1 MGRMAEKQPASRMSD
16 EQLTSHI
23 AEGQPGSTTSQKPIK
38 LALQGGGSHGAFT
51 WGVVDRLLEHG
62 GFEVEAI
69 VGTSAG
75 AVNAAVL
82 AYGLVIGGP
91 DGGRERLS
99 DFWHRASAAGRR
111 GPLQPTFFDKL
122 FSPGNMSFSPL
133 WHLHDFL
140 SKIFSPYEI
149 NPGNL
154 NPLRDLLLDV
164 VDFDRLRASRNGP
177 ELFVCATNVLNGRL
191 RVFHRPEITAASI
204 MASAALPYIFQAIEI
219 DGQYFWD
226 GGYSGNPPIFPL
238 IYMGGGQDI
247 LIVQINPINIAKVP
261 KTARA
266 ILDHAATL
274 SFNSSLMRE
283 MRVIKFVRDLID
295 RGELDPAKYMRTLI
309 HTIDAEQELAAFDV
323 SSKFNSDLGFLLHLF
338 ALGRTKADSFINTHY
353 DDIGIRSS
361 TDIVTKFM

>member
-1 MGRMAEKQPASRMSD
+1 MGRMTEDQPASRMSD
-16 EQLTSHI
+16 ELPMGHV
-23 AEGQPGSTTSQKPIK
+23 AEGRPKTATRPKRIK

-51 WGVVDRLLEHG
+51 WGVIDRLLEHG

-69 VGTSAG
+69 VGASAG

-82 AYGLVIGGP
+82 AYGLAIGGP
-91 DGGRERLS
+91 AGGRERLS
-99 DFWHRASAAGRR
+99 DFWHRVSAAGRL
-111 GPLQPTFFDKL
+111 GPLQPTPFDKL
-122 FSPGNMSFSPL
+122 FSLGNMNFSPL
-133 WHLHDFL
+133 WHLHDML

-149 NPGNL
+149 NPGNF

-164 VDFDRLRASRNGP
+164 VDFDRLRASRTGP

-191 RVFHRPEITAASI
+191 RVFHKPEVTADSI
-204 MASAALPYIFQAIEI
+204 MASATLPFLFQAVEI

-226 GGYSGNPPIFPL
+226 GGYCGNPPIFPL

-247 LIVQINPINIAKVP
+247 LIVQINPINIANVP

-283 MRVIKFVRDLID
+283 MRVIKFVQDLID

-309 HTIDAEQELAAFDV
+309 HTIDAEQELTAFDV

-338 ALGRTKADSFINTHY
+338 ALGRAKTDSFIATHY
-353 DDIGIRSS
+353 DDIGVRSS
-361 TDIVTKFM
+361 TDIVAKFM